1 MKTILK
7 DTVKGLLLGS
17 LAVGV
22 ASLAMYSNSVYAGNT
37 YCNPMGG
44 PNSPTTVC
52 NTSNPDGTTHS
63 EYYTQQPGGVGTY
76 KSAEFGTDASQNDN
90 S

>member
-37 YCNPMGG
+37 YCNP
-44 PNSPTTVC
+44 
-52 NTSNPDGTTHS
+52 DGTTHS